1 MKTVVVTNQVRSF
14 NNGFKI
20 MIEPLLELG
29 YEVIW
34 VANFSKYSSTIDEIP
49 CRVIDVPIQS
59 NPFKFG
65 NFKAYKKLL
74 KLFKE
79 ESVELVHCTT
89 PIGGLLGRL
98 SAFSSGVPNI
108 IYTAHGFH
116 FYEGAPLLNNTLIKK
131 GEEYL
136 AKKTNVLI
144 TINEEDYNS
153 AKFLSLRN
161 PGKLYLTHGA
171 GITIDTTNHNKA
183 QIKYE
188 IRKSLDIPLDA
199 TVLISAGDLNKN
211 KNNQIIIEAIDM
223 LNNKDIYYLICGE
236 GKLSNEIQ
244 NKIKSLNLNN
254 NVKLLGFRRDIP
266 NLLMSSDIFVMPSY
280 REGLPRSVME
290 AMVYGLPCI
299 VSDIRGAR
307 DLIKDNN
314 GGFVCRPNDSS
325 CFASKIQHLHQNKKV
340 GNKFGE
346 YNKIKVS
353 KYSFDIVKEEQKQI
367 YKSLQD
373 TL

>member
-1 MKTVVVTNQVRSF
+1 MKAVVVTNQVRSF

-34 VANFSKYSSTIDEIP
+34 VANFSKYASNIDEIP
-49 CRVIDVPIQS
+49 CKVVDVPIQS
-59 NPFKFG
+59 NPFKLG

-74 KLFKE
+74 EIFE
-79 ESVELVHCTT
+79 EETIDLVHCTT

-98 SAFSSGVPNI
+98 AAYKSDVKHI

-116 FYEGAPLLNNTLIKK
+116 FYEGAPLINNTIIKK

-136 AKKTNVLI
+136 AKKTNVVI
-144 TINEEDYNS
+144 TINEEDYNA
-153 AKFLSLRN
+153 AKSLTLRK
-161 PGKLYLTHGA
+161 PGKLYFTHGA
-171 GITIDTTNHNKA
+171 GITINTPVDNELLIKT
-183 QIKYE
+183 QI
-188 IRKSLDIPLDA
+188 RNSLGIPLDA

-211 KNNQIIIEAIDM
+211 KNNQIIIDAIHE

-236 GKLSNEIQ
+236 GALSETLQ
-244 NKIKSLNLNN
+244 KKIDRLKLNN
-254 NVKLLGFRRDIP
+254 NVKLLGFREDIP
-266 NLLMSSDIFVMPSY
+266 SLLMSSDIFVMPSF

-290 AMVYGLPCI
+290 AMSFGLPCI

-307 DLIKDNN
+307 DLIKDNR
-314 GGFVCRPNDSS
+314 GGFTCPPRDNS
-325 CFASKIQHLHQNKKV
+325 CFSRKIKFLHENIEIRSQ
-340 GNKFGE
+340 FGE
-346 YNKIKVS
+346 YNKNRVS

-367 YKSLQD
+367 YKAL
-373 TL
+373 